1 MDQLQ
6 QEVCVIK
13 TLQLCR
19 IEKLSFGS
27 PVLLDLT
34 LSESTVRHAERLVT
48 SQGWSVWFSAES
60 CQLNGAAVNHCYR
73 LIMSVACLMV
83 SVRVISIRFAWHRHT
98 AAVSGV

>member
-6 QEVCVIK
+6 QSVCVIE

-19 IEKLSFGS
+19 IEKLSFGFS
-27 PVLLDLT
+27 VLLDLT
-34 LSESTVRHAERLVT
+34 LSESTVRHTERLVT

-60 CQLNGAAVNHCYR
+60 CQFNEATVKHCYR

-83 SVRVISIRFAWHRHT
+83 TVRVISIRF
-98 AAVSGV
+98 V